1 VGWTLCLFFFCP
13 SNPLEKTSI
22 LVVFVVPRVLD
33 LEGQDSRFPLIESV
47 FGGFPLVEK
56 LSRR

>member
-1 VGWTLCLFFFCP
+1 VPLFFCP